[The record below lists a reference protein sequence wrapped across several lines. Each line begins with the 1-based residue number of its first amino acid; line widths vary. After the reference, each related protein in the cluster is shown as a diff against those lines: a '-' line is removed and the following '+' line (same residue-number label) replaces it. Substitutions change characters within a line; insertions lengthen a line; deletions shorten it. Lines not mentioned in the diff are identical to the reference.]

1 MLKRSSHFFA
11 WLLLVLMPLQGL
23 AAANMSVCNSMMQMA
38 AESKV
43 SVMPCHKHT
52 SMQMADTT
60 KATDSC
66 AHKNTGKST
75 CKTACATL
83 CASLSGMN
91 ALNQTSSAIPAL
103 AASQAIVAHSKIY
116 TSYSPPNLQR
126 PPILLA

>member
-1 MLKRSSHFFA
+1 
-11 WLLLVLMPLQGL
+11 MPLQGL

-52 SMQMADTT
+52 SMQMADRI

-66 AHKNTGKST
+66 AHKSTGKST
-75 CKTACATL
+75 CKTACDTL

-91 ALNQTSSAIPAL
+91 AFNQTSSAIPAL
-103 AASQAIVAHSKIY
+103 AASQAIVAHSKTY

>member
-1 MLKRSSHFFA
+1 MLKRFTHFIA
-11 WLLLVLMPLQGL
+11 CVLLVLMPLQGL
-23 AAANMSVCNSMMQMA
+23 AIANMSVCNSMMQMA

-52 SMQMADTT
+52 NMQMAGMS
-60 KATDSC
+60 KAGDSC
-66 AHKNTGKST
+66 AHKSTGKST
-75 CKTACATL
+75 CKTACDTL

-91 ALNQTSSAIPAL
+91 AFNQTSSAIPAL
-103 AASQAIVAHSKIY
+103 AASQAIVAHSKTY